1 MDTLTVKGPGG
12 VLVPSPPI
20 TMIPVRYHLYWAGSD
35 KDGAVAGFYLAVVET
50 TATPITGFGL
60 PSLPGPKPADY
71 HYTTKTDST
80 FIFTVD
86 ELITDRLHAF
96 YIYSVD
102 DQGKPDPTP
111 AKFTFNAIDRFPPQ
125 PVVDEAYAI
134 GDTAVLDEYGNPTL
148 HAGRWE
154 ITKPMRIGRLPTE
167 HVPAYSE
174 LHFRWHGEIAIPN
187 SFITGYRY
195 KLDEPAF
202 NSVDSTVR
210 SASYGTGVAG
220 SPPVAPG
227 QKLFTL
233 RAIDQA
239 KGAGETNRNFMMNFT
254 PDTWWAGPDPA
265 AFPQCSDREYRSRC
279 VDVVHWPGDR
289 DGNNPYLGLGTN
301 PDGTQQV
308 LPSGHF
314 GGTFAFGGD
323 AGEPDSLDYRPSM
336 RYPPDYLQK
345 GRDLSSC
352 MRTFYEIYMGRD
364 DKGRIYARSEGDTV
378 HMNSWVILWNGGY
391 DKDSE
396 YRVRADTTDPVI
408 ASQPGKPTLT
418 GLAIEKAGKVGSP
431 IGFRSLIVTR
441 VTPSGMKTVP
451 AQSALYPIYEPA
463 SVFRSP
469 RMGGYWRMM
478 RAGKAYALARAEDA
492 DGGIDNDVAD
502 AATEAENSTDPDLR
516 RKVLFFYVD
525 KAPALLRDSPS
536 FLPVAPLPSDTVSLP
551 DPPGSCN
558 WTFKLVADDVDPM
571 DPTVESPLPG
581 RATRGAVGRFKITL
595 YGKSLSGVDTSW
607 TYLHTNG
614 TEYISEGG
622 LSPAPITF
630 RPGGANGNPF
640 ASGPMDVS
648 IEVCDCLDCEEVPG
662 QGRCVQGIDPDR
674 VQSGF
679 PWGHPV
685 LNPQNVIHVMYTRP
699 AACP

>member
-35 KDGAVAGFYLAVVET
+35 KDGAIAGFYLAVVET
-50 TATPITGFGL
+50 TAVPIPGL
-60 PSLPGPKPADY
+60 GIPPLPGPKPTDY

-125 PVVDEAYAI
+125 PVIDEAYAI

-154 ITKPMRIGRLPTE
+154 ITKPMQIGRPPKE

-220 SPPVAPG
+220 SPPVTPG

-265 AFPQCSDREYRSRC
+265 AFPPCSDREYRSRC
-279 VDVVHWPGDR
+279 VDVVHWPGDN
-289 DGNNPYLGLGTN
+289 DGNEPKLTLGTN
-301 PDGTQQV
+301 PDGSQQV
-308 LPSGHF
+308 FPSGPF
-314 GGTFAFGGD
+314 GGTFAFGGN

-336 RYPPDYLQK
+336 RYPPDYLEK
-345 GRDLSSC
+345 GGDLSSC
-352 MRTFYEIYMGRD
+352 MRTFYEFYMGRD
-364 DKGRIYARSEGDTV
+364 RKGRIYARSEGDTV

-431 IGFRSLIVTR
+431 IGFRSVIVTR
-441 VTPSGMKTVP
+441 VTPSGMKSSP

-469 RMGGYWRMM
+469 RVGGYWRMM

-492 DGGIDNDVAD
+492 DGGIDNDVDD
-502 AATEAENSTDPDLR
+502 AANLADNSGSDSDPLR

-525 KAPALLRDSPS
+525 KAPTLLRDSPS
-536 FLPVAPLPSDTVSLP
+536 FLPARTPSDTVSLP

-558 WTFKLVADDVDPM
+558 WTFRLFGDDLDPVN
-571 DPTVESPLPG
+571 PAEEIQPG
-581 RATRGAVGRFKITL
+581 KATLGLVGRFKITL
-595 YGKSLSGVDTSW
+595 YGKSLGGVDTSW
-607 TYLHTNG
+607 TYIHTNG
-614 TEYISEGG
+614 SEYITEGG
-622 LSPAPITF
+622 LAPPQFTF
-630 RPGGANGNPF
+630 RPGGDTGNPF

-648 IEVCDCLDCEEVPG
+648 IEVCDCHDCEEVPG

-685 LNPQNVIHVMYTRP
+685 LNPQNVIHVNYTRP

>member
-12 VLVPSPPI
+12 VVIPNPPI

-35 KDGAVAGFYLAVVET
+35 KDGAIAGFYLAVVET
-50 TATPITGFGL
+50 TAVPIPGL
-60 PSLPGPKPADY
+60 GVPPLPGPKPTDY

-111 AKFTFNAIDRFPPQ
+111 ARFTFNAIDKFPPR
-125 PVVDEAYAI
+125 PVIDEAYAL
-134 GDTAVLDEYGNPTL
+134 GDTVVLDDYGNPTL
-148 HAGRWE
+148 HSGRWE
-154 ITKPMRIGRLPTE
+154 ITQPMQIGRPPTE

-174 LHFRWHGEIAIPN
+174 LHFCWHGEIAMP
-187 SFITGYRY
+187 STFITGYRY
-195 KLDEPAF
+195 KLDEPSF
-202 NSVDSTVR
+202 NTVDSTVR
-210 SASYGTGVAG
+210 CVSYGTGVAG
-220 SPPVAPG
+220 SPLVAPG

-239 KGAGETNRNFMMNFT
+239 KGAGETNRNFMMNFI

-265 AFPQCSDREYRSRC
+265 AFPDCSDGAYGSRC
-279 VDVVHWPGDR
+279 VDVVHWPGDN
-289 DGNNPYLGLGTN
+289 DGNAPYLLLAPG
-301 PDGTQQV
+301 QR

-314 GGTFAFGGD
+314 GGTFAFGGGG
-323 AGEPDSLDYRPSM
+323 GEADSLDYRPSM
-336 RYPPDYLQK
+336 RYPPDYQQK
-345 GRDLSSC
+345 GGDLSSC
-352 MRTFYEIYMGRD
+352 MRTFYEIYKGRD
-364 DKGRIYARSEGDTV
+364 GKGRIYARSEGDTV
-378 HMNSWVILWNGGY
+378 HLNSWVVLWNGGY

-441 VTPSGMKTVP
+441 VTPSGMKSIP
-451 AQSALYPIYEPA
+451 SQSALYPIYEPA

-478 RAGKAYALARAEDA
+478 KAGKAYALARAEDA
-492 DGGIDNDVAD
+492 DGGIDNEVAD
-502 AATEAENSTDPDLR
+502 AANLADKPGSDTDPLR
-516 RKVLFFYVD
+516 RKVLVFYVD
-525 KAPALLRDSPS
+525 KVPVLVRSSPS
-536 FLPVAPLPSDTVSLP
+536 FVPIVPSPSDTARLP

-558 WTFKLVADDVDPM
+558 WAFTLVADDVDPL
-571 DPTVESPLPG
+571 DPAVESPEPG
-581 RATRGAVGRFKITL
+581 KPTPRTVARFKITL
-595 YGKSLSGVDTSW
+595 YGKSLESLGGSDTSW

-614 TEYISEGG
+614 TNYIMEGTTV
-622 LSPAPITF
+622 SINF

-648 IEVCDCLDCEEVPG
+648 IELCDCLDCESVPG

-699 AACP
+699 AGCP